1 MALIGS
7 LTSGVSALSAFSK
20 NIETIGDNI
29 ANANTT
35 GFKAST
41 TRNEDSFSQTLENA
55 TSFSSTLQVGSGV
68 NVATNRQNFTQGSL
82 TSTGVST
89 DFGIAGS
96 GFFMVSAPDNL
107 GVSSPTKMYFERDGN
122 FRVNGDG
129 YLVNAQGYR
138 VQGAGATFGTTAADV
153 MLPNAA
159 AKTAGLTLQSFTVG
173 DDGKIT
179 EFYTDGTNNAPT
191 AIAPTDNRQSINLW
205 TFADPTSLSKV
216 GGNLFQTTPA
226 AGMIS
231 STGGIPGTAAGA
243 IKQGTLELSNVDLAQ
258 EFTDLITAQRSFQAG
273 SRIITVSD
281 SVLQE
286 IVDLKR
292 S

>member
-35 GFKAST
+35 GFKSSR

-55 TSFSSTLQVGSGV
+55 SGSGSSLQVGSGV
-68 NVATNRQNFTQGSL
+68 NVATNRQKFTQGSL
-82 TSTGVST
+82 SSTGVAT
-89 DFGIAGS
+89 DIGIAGN
-96 GFFMVSAPDNL
+96 GFFKVKNAVTNETFL
-107 GVSSPTKMYFERDGN
+107 TRDGN
-122 FRVNGDG
+122 FKLDASGF
-129 YLVNAQGYR
+129 LVNSQGLQ
-138 VQGAGATFGTTAADV
+138 VEGTAGAPIQLTNLVTNPLLSFSLAD
-153 MLPNAA
+153 N
-159 AKTAGLTLQSFTVG
+159 GQ
-173 DDGKIT
+173 IT
-179 EFYTDGTNNAPT
+179 EFYSDSTSAMNNT
-191 AIAPTDNRQSINLW
+191 INLW
-205 TFADPTSLSKV
+205 NFNDPTSLERVS
-216 GGNLFQTTPA
+216 GNLLRETPSAGVINPLGDA
-226 AGMIS
+226 AG
-231 STGGIPGTAAGA
+231 TLGLGTT
-243 IKQGTLELSNVDLAQ
+243 KQGTLELSNVDLAQ

-292 S
+292 